1 MWIKTFSE
9 TGKTVR
15 EREREREKRKERKG
29 REDNLEMNIH

>member
-15 EREREREKRKERKG
+15 ERKERKG